1 MDTTIDVAKAKIDD
15 LVSLNIMKSNYLSKL
30 KEVTKLQ
37 SIDISSNSLNSLLDH
52 IREKQEIMNKI
63 DEIDKKFY
71 TNFQELKLCLEVKSL
86 EDVDINEY
94 PEISNLKL
102 SVREVMNLLGEIDK
116 QDKININEAK
126 LEMNKLKE
134 DMKEIQTHSKVIR
147 NYGTSS
153 VSSYGKDYQGFYID
167 GKK

>member
-15 LVSLNIMKSNYLSKL
+15 LVSLNVMKSNYLSKL